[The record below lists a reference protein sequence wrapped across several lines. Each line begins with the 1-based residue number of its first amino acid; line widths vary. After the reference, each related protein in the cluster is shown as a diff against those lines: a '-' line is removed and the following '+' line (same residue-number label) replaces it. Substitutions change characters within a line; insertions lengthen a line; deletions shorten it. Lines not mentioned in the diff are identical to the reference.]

1 MSKFNKPKL
10 FKLLLG
16 VLLFCTLCSLKGQSI
31 NNEQSEPI
39 LIKTNQAQGDPKDS
53 SIQASING
61 HTLTIVFTENLGQ
74 VNIEVSAVSGG
85 ETQVESTPTP
95 NGVLFYI
102 YDTGSYIVTFTLPNG
117 DEYYGEFEV
126 MD

>member
-39 LIKTNQAQGDPKDS
+39 LIKTNQGQGDPNDS

-61 HTLTIVFTENLGQ
+61 HTLTVIFTENLGQ
-74 VNIEVSAVSGG
+74 VTVEVSRTSGG

-126 MD
+126 TN

>member
-1 MSKFNKPKL
+1 MLGF
-10 FKLLLG
+10 LLL
-16 VLLFCTLCSLKGQSI
+16 VLWSI
-31 NNEQSEPI
+31 GFAKAATDSTNNI
-39 LIKTNQAQGDPKDS
+39 IIKQANVQGEPKDS

-61 HTLTIVFTENLGQ
+61 HTLTIVFTESLGQ

>member
-1 MSKFNKPKL
+1 MRRSKLNHFIFVL
-10 FKLLLG
+10 GFLLL
-16 VLLFCTLCSLKGQSI
+16 VLWSI
-31 NNEQSEPI
+31 GFAKAATDSTNNI
-39 LIKTNQAQGDPKDS
+39 IIKQANVQGEPKDS

-61 HTLTIVFTENLGQ
+61 HTLTIVFTESLGQ

-85 ETQVESTPTP
+85 ETQMESTPTP

-102 YDTGSYIVTFTLPNG
+102 YATGSYIITFSLPNG

-126 MD
+126 ED